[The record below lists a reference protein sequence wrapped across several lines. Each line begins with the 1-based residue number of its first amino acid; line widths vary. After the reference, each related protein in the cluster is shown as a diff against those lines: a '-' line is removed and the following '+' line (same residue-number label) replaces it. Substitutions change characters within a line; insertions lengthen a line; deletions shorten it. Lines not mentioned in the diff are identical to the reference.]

1 MSTRYLKVLVL
12 AVASLGALNGCTT
25 FKKCGFSGCP
35 GDAQITAEVQAR
47 IDKRPALSGDDI
59 SVQTLDHVVYLHGLV
74 DTGLEQSIAEEIA
87 QGVSGV
93 VRVVSSIAVRGN
105 AW

>member
-1 MSTRYLKVLVL
+1 MATRFLNVLVL
-12 AVASLGALNGCTT
+12 AVALLGALNGCAT

-47 IDKRPALSGDDI
+47 IDNRPALSGDDI
-59 SVQTLDHVVYLHGLV
+59 SVQTLEHVVYLHGLV
-74 DTGLEQSIAEEIA
+74 DTGMEQSIAEEIA
-87 QGVSGV
+87 LSVPGV